1 MSKKILVVAYAV
13 SPTRGSEYSVAWN
26 YLNELSK
33 DNEIVVLYGVSGNH
47 MGDVEEMEAWLS
59 INSISNV
66 RFIAVLPNKI
76 TERLNILN
84 RRGIFP
90 YAFYFAFNFWQRQIY
105 LTVKNI
111 IENEKF
117 DLIHNLNPIGYRE
130 PGYLWKL
137 DLPYI
142 WGPIGGIP
150 NRPSQ
155 LFKDLSLKSRF
166 FFTIRN
172 YVNTI
177 QFKFN
182 RRLKKA
188 LKETD
193 LLLTATS
200 ENKDIVK
207 KEYNIESINIPENG
221 IIQFDSNTSLNYTG
235 LKKGETLKIVWIGT
249 VDERKSI
256 NFLIDALVKI
266 KNQNWHL
273 HILGEGSI
281 KEKMQLRAID
291 MKINDKLT
299 WHGHIERSKVL
310 DLLQSIHLHVIT
322 SLGEATT
329 TVLFETMTNGIP
341 TITLN
346 HCGMKDV
353 VCDKCGV
360 KIGINSVEQ
369 IKDDLASTISNFI
382 ENPNKINDLSKGVS
396 ECVKHHTWEK
406 RRQLFNGYY
415 DLAIENWKQKREHK

>member
-1 MSKKILVVAYAV
+1 MGKKILVVAYAV

-26 YLNELSK
+26 YLTEMSK
-33 DNEIVVLYGVSGNH
+33 DNEIVVLYGVSGDH
-47 MGDVEEMEAWLS
+47 MGDIDEMEAWLS
-59 INSISNV
+59 TNLISNV
-66 RFIAVLPNKI
+66 RFVPVLPNKI
-76 TERLNILN
+76 TTRLNILN
-84 RRGIFP
+84 QKGIFP
-90 YAFYFAFNFWQRQIY
+90 YAFYLAFNFWQRQIY
-105 LTVKNI
+105 LEVEKI
-111 IENEKF
+111 IKHEKF

-155 LFKDLSLKSRF
+155 LFKDLNLKSRI

-172 YVNTI
+172 WVNTI

-182 RRLKKA
+182 SRLKQA
-188 LKETD
+188 LKKTD

-200 ENKDIVK
+200 ENKDIVL
-207 KEYNIESINIPENG
+207 KEYNVESIHISENG
-221 IIQFDSNTSLNYTG
+221 IVESDFNRALNCVD
-235 LKKGETLKIVWIGT
+235 LKEGETLNIVWIGT
-249 VDERKSI
+249 IDERKSI
-256 NFLIDALVKI
+256 NFLIEALIKI

-273 HILGEGSI
+273 HILGQGPM
-281 KEKMQLRAID
+281 KEKMQQRAIE
-291 MKINDKLT
+291 MQINDKLT
-299 WHGHIERSKVL
+299 WHGHVERSKVL
-310 DLLQSIHLHVIT
+310 SLLQSIHLHIIT

-329 TVLFETMTNGIP
+329 TVLFEAMTNGIP

-369 IKDDLASTISNFI
+369 IKNDLASTILNFI
-382 ENPNKINDLSKGVS
+382 ENPKKVNDLSKGVA
-396 ECVKHHTWEK
+396 ECMELHTWK
-406 RRQLFNGYY
+406 SRRLLFNSYY
-415 DLAIENWKQKREHK
+415 DIAIENWKRKKQ

>member
-1 MSKKILVVAYAV
+1 MGKKILVVAYAV

-26 YLNELSK
+26 YLTEMSK
-33 DNEIVVLYGVSGNH
+33 DNEIVVLYGVSGDH
-47 MGDVEEMEAWLS
+47 MGDVEEMETWLS
-59 INSISNV
+59 LNSISNV
-66 RFIAVLPNKI
+66 RFIAILPNKI
-76 TERLNILN
+76 TTRLNVLN
-84 RRGIFP
+84 QRGIFP

-105 LTVKNI
+105 LTAKNI

-155 LFKDLSLKSRF
+155 LFTDLSLKNRI

-172 YVNTI
+172 WVNTI

-182 RRLKKA
+182 SRLKKA

-221 IIQFDSNTSLNYTG
+221 IVQFDFNTSFSYTN
-235 LKKGETLKIVWIGT
+235 LKKGETLNIVWIGT
-249 VDERKSI
+249 IDERKSI
-256 NFLIDALVKI
+256 NFLIDALIKI

-273 HILGEGSI
+273 HILGEGAI
-281 KEKMQLRAID
+281 KEKMELRAIE
-291 MKINDKLT
+291 MQINDKLT

-310 DLLQSIHLHVIT
+310 NLLQSIHLHIIT

-329 TVLFETMTNGIP
+329 TVLFEAMTNGIP

-360 KIGINSVEQ
+360 KIGINSVKQ

-382 ENPNKINDLSKGVS
+382 ENPNEINDLSKGVL
-396 ECVKHHTWEK
+396 ECVKLHTWEK
-406 RRQLFNGYY
+406 RRQLFNGYF